1 MKKLSHQI
9 VAGGGVVR
17 GIANHGVRDLPHR
30 FRARFADKEG
40 NRYYR
45 KGHFVSI
52 YYDSNPSTMRQVEQ
66 ILTMDEQVLRNTHL
80 RARSVLD
87 SVNIAREEKN
97 PYVRRVWKSGTLS
110 TQRPA
115 EPTPESPASRVDMQV

>member
-1 MKKLSHQI
+1 
-9 VAGGGVVR
+9 
-17 GIANHGVRDLPHR
+17 
-30 FRARFADKEG
+30 
-40 NRYYR
+40 
-45 KGHFVSI
+45 VSI

-110 TQRPA
+110 SQLPA
-115 EPTPESPASRVDMQV
+115 EPTPESPAAS